1 LVAGVRSRARLGTL
15 SCTSMQE
22 RHALK
27 PPQPRASG
35 LGRVLSDPLL
45 AGYPLE
51 NVTVLADGDATRD
64 NLVRR
69 AAGRCT
75 GMLER
80 RWKQRLSCVCRY
92 HEFTP

>member
-1 LVAGVRSRARLGTL
+1 MLDLRRLLARVRWAGVGRSG
-15 SCTSMQE
+15 
-22 RHALK
+22 K
-27 PPQPRASG
+27 QPRASG

-69 AAGRCT
+69 G
-75 GMLER
+75 
-80 RWKQRLSCVCRY
+80 
-92 HEFTP
+92 